1 MSAMTTGVT
10 GRGAAERERVRFE
23 GPDALERMADLG
35 WDELVLGRPAP
46 DVTRTA
52 GWLAAATDGRERSGL
67 RALGVVR
74 GGRLAAG
81 ILLSRWRRLGL
92 SFLGDFGRN
101 GTWYDLTPPA
111 EDEEARAGLLEALA
125 GERANLLV
133 LSGVERGS
141 SYEHALL
148 TAFPGALLE
157 PSSFA
162 YRLAFASPPKQLRD
176 RRRAARAAHRRAAD
190 GGEPLTVDWVTRW
203 PDVEAELEGVLDLH
217 RANFRDESVN
227 GLSAPAARGR
237 TLAVLAES
245 GQAGRVRMM
254 LARRGGRPVAFNIT
268 LVEGGHALAFATGF
282 DRKEDVPQLGWA
294 ATMATLEALQGE
306 GVETMDLGPGPADSY
321 KRQLSDRIGRGSV
334 IVPLSRLGRMAVAA
348 RRLRPGSRT

>member
-1 MSAMTTGVT
+1 MSAITTGVT

-35 WDELVLGRPAP
+35 WDELVLGQPAP

-52 GWLAAATDGRERSGL
+52 GWLAAATDDRERSAL

-74 GGRLAAG
+74 DGRLAAG
-81 ILLSRWRRLGL
+81 ILLARGRRLGL
-92 SFLGDFGRN
+92 SILGEFGRA

-111 EDEEARAGLLEALA
+111 EDEEARAGLLAPLA
-125 GERANLLV
+125 GERADLLV
-133 LSGVERGS
+133 LSGVERES
-141 SYEHALL
+141 SFEHSLL
-148 TAFPGALLE
+148 TAFPGALRE
-157 PSSFA
+157 QSSFA
-162 YRLAFASPPKQLRD
+162 YRLTLAAPPKRIRE

-217 RANFRDESVN
+217 RANFRDESAN
-227 GLSAPAARGR
+227 GLSAPASRGR
-237 TLAVLAES
+237 TLAVLADA
-245 GQAGRVRMM
+245 GRAGRVRLM
-254 LARRGGRPVAFNIT
+254 LARRGGRLLAFNVT

-294 ATMATLEALQGE
+294 ASIATLEALQGE
-306 GVETMDLGPGPADSY
+306 GVETVDLGPGPAESY
-321 KRQLSDRIGRGSV
+321 KYRLSDRVDRGRV
-334 IVPLSRLGRMAVAA
+334 IVPRSRLGRMAVAA
-348 RRLRPGSRT
+348 RRLRAGSRG